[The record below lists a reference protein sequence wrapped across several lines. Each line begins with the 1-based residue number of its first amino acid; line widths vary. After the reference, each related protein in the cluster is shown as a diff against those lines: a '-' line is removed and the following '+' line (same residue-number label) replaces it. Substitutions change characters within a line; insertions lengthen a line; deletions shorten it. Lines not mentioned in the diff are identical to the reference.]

1 MMRRP
6 SSSLRFGARNTR
18 AKNSRALRLVSVVC
32 LTLWLSNWY
41 SAEAVGDPLAD
52 RVKAAFLYRFTEFV
66 TWPEMVS
73 TAPFV
78 IGVVGDDTM
87 VQELHQIV
95 IGRLIRGRPPELR
108 RLNAGDS
115 LDDCE
120 LIFVGDSERR
130 RLAQI
135 ISAAPRG
142 ALIVTESG
150 GALGL
155 GSMINFVVVD
165 GRVRFEI
172 AANTAERHGV
182 RLSSRLLA
190 VALAVH
196 TDQP

>member
-1 MMRRP
+1 MMSCSAPPLSADDRR
-6 SSSLRFGARNTR
+6 AH
-18 AKNSRALRLVSVVC
+18 AKNSRVLRIVSVVC
-32 LTLWLSNWY
+32 LALWLSNWG
-41 SAEAVGDPLAD
+41 SAEAASDPLAE

-66 TWPEMVS
+66 TWPETVS
-73 TAPFV
+73 AAPFV
-78 IGVVGDDTM
+78 IGVVGDDAM
-87 VQELHQIV
+87 VQELTQIV
-95 IGRLIRGRPPELR
+95 TGRLVRGRPAELR

-115 LDDCE
+115 LDGCE

-135 ISAAPRG
+135 IGAAPRG

-155 GSMINFVVVD
+155 GSMINFVIVD

-172 AANTAERHGV
+172 AVSTAERHGV
-182 RLSSRLLA
+182 RLSSRLLS
-190 VALAVH
+190 VALAVR

>member
-6 SSSLRFGARNTR
+6 APPLSSGVRRAR
-18 AKNSRALRLVSVVC
+18 ASNSRVLRVVSTVC
-32 LTLWLSNWY
+32 LALWLSNWG
-41 SAEAVGDPLAD
+41 SAQASDPLAE

-66 TWPEMVS
+66 TWPETVS

-78 IGVVGDDTM
+78 IGVVGDDAM
-87 VQELHQIV
+87 VQELTQIV
-95 IGRLIRGRPPELR
+95 AGRLIRGRPAELR

-115 LDDCE
+115 LDGCG

-135 ISAAPRG
+135 IGAAPRG

-155 GSMINFVVVD
+155 GSMINFVIVD

-172 AANTAERHGV
+172 AVNTAERHGV
-182 RLSSRLLA
+182 RLSSRLLS
-190 VALAVH
+190 VALAVR